1 MPTDDD
7 DSKYVSDSSDDDENI
22 SSSDRSGLIL
32 KNIMKLSRHQVIMED
47 EEKNPQFLSYN

>member
-32 KNIMKLSRHQVIMED
+32 KNIMNLSLHQVKMKD
-47 EEKNPQFLSYN
+47 EEKNSQFLSYN